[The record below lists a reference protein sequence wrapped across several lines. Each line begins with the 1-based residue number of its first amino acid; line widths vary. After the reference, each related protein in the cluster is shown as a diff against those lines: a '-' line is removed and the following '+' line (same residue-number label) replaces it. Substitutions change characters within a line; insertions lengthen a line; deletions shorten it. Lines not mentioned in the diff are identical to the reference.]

1 MSTLTLNYLQER
13 LHTLKGK
20 LEYCKEALSNNL
32 EKWERKEYEM
42 VAAECQKDIEELQAH
57 LANIGAA

>member
-13 LHTLKGK
+13 LQTLKGK
-20 LEYCKEALSNNL
+20 LEYCKEALGNNL

>member
-13 LHTLKGK
+13 LQSLKGK
-20 LEYCKEALSNNL
+20 LEYCKEALAKNL
-32 EKWERKEYEM
+32 EQWERKEYEM

-57 LANIGAA
+57 LTNIGAA